1 MATGH
6 MGARLRRLREEH
18 GLTQAAFAQSL
29 GLSSSYLNQL
39 EKDTRPVTS
48 RVLVKLSEVYGVDS
62 TFFASDSDT
71 RLIAAVTE
79 ALEDPQISTGV
90 PAADVVDMVRAH
102 PDLAQAFATLH
113 QRHRNSADL
122 LAALTEDRNALDEDV
137 DRNALAMPHEEV
149 RDYFYRRQNYIDSL
163 DRAAE
168 DLTTRIRMNRGDV
181 GTELEIRLA
190 ETHGVQ
196 IVRRVDLPD
205 GLWHRFSPT
214 ERRLELSAHLTTG
227 QQAFRVA
234 SELAFL
240 EHGGLLDEL
249 VAEGAFSS
257 AAAHNLALRGLA
269 NYFAAAVI
277 MPYQRF
283 LDTAEDFRYDVERL
297 SAFYATSYEATC
309 HRLSTLQ
316 RPGAS
321 GIPFNFVRVD
331 RAGNMSKRQSATGFH
346 FTTSGGTCPLWNV
359 YETFSSPGK
368 IMRQVAQMPDGRL
381 HLWVSRTVTTRPMRF
396 GQPRKTFAIGLGCEA
411 RHAHRTVYAQGLDL
425 TDEEAATK
433 IGSGCRMC
441 ERPACPQRAFPPI
454 NRALQVD
461 AHRSSL
467 SPYLLDITST
477 DQHGTPS
484 SISPLP

>member
-1 MATGH
+1 MTASP

-48 RVLVKLSEVYGVDS
+48 RVLVKISEVYGVDS
-62 TFFASDSDT
+62 HFFASDSDT

-79 ALEDPQISTGV
+79 ALTDTQLSTEV
-90 PAADVVDMVRAH
+90 PAAEIVDLVRAH
-102 PDLAQAFATLH
+102 PALARAFTLLH
-113 QRHRNSADL
+113 QRYRNSSDL
-122 LAALTEDRNALDEDV
+122 LAALTETRNTPDSTV
-137 DRNALAMPHEEV
+137 DRAVLSMPHEEV
-149 RDYFYRRQNYIDSL
+149 RDYFYQRQNYIDSL
-163 DRAAE
+163 DTAAE
-168 DLTTRIRMNRGDV
+168 DLTARIRLNRGDV
-181 GTELEIRLA
+181 RAEMENRMSEI
-190 ETHGVQ
+190 HGVR

-205 GLWHRFSPT
+205 GLWHRYST
-214 ERRLELSAHLTTG
+214 EDRRLELSAHLTPG

-240 EHGGLLDEL
+240 EHRDLLDSL
-249 VAEGAFSS
+249 VEEGSFNSP
-257 AAAHNLALRGLA
+257 AAVALALRGLA
-269 NYFAAAVI
+269 SYFAAAVL

-283 LDTAEDFRYDVERL
+283 LDTAEDFRYDIERL
-297 SAFYATSYEATC
+297 MAFHATGYETVC

-316 RPGAS
+316 RPGAA
-321 GIPFNFVRVD
+321 GVPFSFVRVD
-331 RAGNMSKRQSATGFH
+331 RAGNMSKRQSASGFH
-346 FTTSGGTCPLWNV
+346 FTTSGGTCPLWNI
-359 YETFSSPGK
+359 YESFSFPGK
-368 IMRQVAQMPDGRL
+368 IMRQVAQMPDGRH

-425 TDEEAATK
+425 DDDEAATK

-441 ERPACPQRAFPPI
+441 DRPACPQRAFPPL
-454 NRALQVD
+454 NHALRVD

-467 SPYLLDITST
+467 SPYLLD
-477 DQHGTPS
+477 QPA
-484 SISPLP
+484 SPGGSAALP

>member
-1 MATGH
+1 
-6 MGARLRRLREEH
+6 
-18 GLTQAAFAQSL
+18 
-29 GLSSSYLNQL
+29 

-113 QRHRNSADL
+113 QR
-122 LAALTEDRNALDEDV
+122 
-137 DRNALAMPHEEV
+137 P
-149 RDYFYRRQNYIDSL
+149 
-163 DRAAE
+163 RAAE

-240 EHGGLLDEL
+240 EHGGLLD
-249 VAEGAFSS
+249 
-257 AAAHNLALRGLA
+257 
-269 NYFAAAVI
+269 
-277 MPYQRF
+277 
-283 LDTAEDFRYDVERL
+283 
-297 SAFYATSYEATC
+297 
-309 HRLSTLQ
+309 
-316 RPGAS
+316 
-321 GIPFNFVRVD
+321 
-331 RAGNMSKRQSATGFH
+331 
-346 FTTSGGTCPLWNV
+346 
-359 YETFSSPGK
+359 
-368 IMRQVAQMPDGRL
+368 
-381 HLWVSRTVTTRPMRF
+381 
-396 GQPRKTFAIGLGCEA
+396 
-411 RHAHRTVYAQGLDL
+411 
-425 TDEEAATK
+425 
-433 IGSGCRMC
+433 
-441 ERPACPQRAFPPI
+441 
-454 NRALQVD
+454 
-461 AHRSSL
+461 
-467 SPYLLDITST
+467 
-477 DQHGTPS
+477 
-484 SISPLP
+484 